1 MEEFKSLG
9 VLYTSEGRMQL
20 EIDGRIRAAL
30 AAMQTLKQSVVV
42 KRELSQKAKLSIYKS
57 IYVPTLTYGHELWV
71 VTKIMR
77 SQILHLMQF
86 YC

>member
-30 AAMQTLKQSVVV
+30 AVMQTLKQSVVV